1 MDHQIANKDEAD
13 KCLRIAK
20 QALDDGHFIKAA
32 RFAEKAQRLYPSP
45 TASSLLNDIA
55 GQHQSTSTANNTPSS
70 SQAAPGG
77 MGSTPGLRS
86 RAKSPIKAQKKQE
99 THDDEDHK
107 ATPEQ
112 RQLVATIVQKTCYYE
127 ILSIQ
132 KAASDD
138 DIKKSYRKL
147 ALKLHPDKNK
157 ARGAD
162 EAFKKVSRAFS
173 CLSDPDKRH
182 IYNTYGVEDPSQQQP
197 TSFRRATRSSPGF
210 RQPAGGMHYSASEID
225 PEEIFNM
232 FFFGGNPFMAAQQ
245 RAYQHRRAAAAA
257 AAAREGGGG
266 GRDAYARQQQQ
277 RQQQSASNPL
287 RSLFPLVPF
296 FLVLLLNFLTSPGKP
311 AFQLTKTRGY
321 AQKMQTMEYE
331 VPFYVA
337 SHIKF
342 AKNYPP
348 KTRERNRLEKVI
360 EEEYKQALNAQCSQE
375 RMIQQRYKYFGQH
388 EKARAV
394 QLKSCEELVIKF
406 GKGKKKSG

>member
-20 QALDDGHFIKAA
+20 QASNDGQFIKAT

-55 GQHQSTSTANNTPSS
+55 GRQQQSTSTANDTPSS
-70 SQAAPGG
+70 SRATPGG

-86 RAKSPIKAQKKQE
+86 RAKSPIKVQKKQE

-138 DIKKSYRKL
+138 DIKKSYRRL

-173 CLSDPDKRH
+173 CLSDPDKRQT
-182 IYNTYGVEDPSQQQP
+182 YDTYGVEDPSQQQP

-210 RQPAGGMHYSASEID
+210 RQPGGMYYSASDID

-245 RAYQHRRAAAAA
+245 RAYQHRRTAAAAA
-257 AAAREGGGG
+257 AAARGGG
-266 GRDAYARQQQQ
+266 RQQQQ
-277 RQQQSASNPL
+277 RQQQQTASNPL

-321 AQKMQTMEYE
+321 AHEMQTMEHE

-337 SHIKF
+337 SHVKF

-348 KTRERNRLEKVI
+348 KTRERNRLERVI
-360 EEEYKQALNAQCSQE
+360 EDEYKQALNTQCSQE

-388 EKARAV
+388 AKASAV
-394 QLKSCEELVIKF
+394 QLRSCEELVIKF
-406 GKGKKKSG
+406 GKGKKNSG